1 MGKVIVDQILR
12 GIMEML
18 LLLPWY
24 FHIIIARG
32 HVHVHTH
39 IHIIMLM
46 LLLRLV
52 LIVRGRNGTGNT
64 RNVRSWNL
72 WIVMKIVHFLFQIR
86 FLFHEKRA
94 DPRIGK
100 EVSFCIRADGRRALA
115 SYR

>member
-18 LLLPWY
+18 LPWY
-24 FHIIIARG
+24 FHIIITRG
-32 HVHVHTH
+32 HVHVHT
-39 IHIIMLM
+39 HIIMLM

-52 LIVRGRNGTGNT
+52 LIVRGRNATGNT

-72 WIVMKIVHFLFQIR
+72 WIVMKIIHFLFQIR

-100 EVSFCIRADGRRALA
+100 EVSFCIRADGRRAFG
-115 SYR
+115 